1 MIENGRA
8 SDTIADRVHRLARR
22 LLRARDVAEV
32 IGALETSLRE
42 DFGSSRWVTL
52 VTDPTVPGLDGQSS
66 PHLRLV
72 PRASKN
78 AIQGEHGDALKIR
91 LCAPPVDGAAN
102 AALIE
107 FLAETFDLPRA
118 RVQLLSGATSR
129 NKRVL
134 LAGCS
139 SSSIRALLASSP

>member
-1 MIENGRA
+1 MSWLA
-8 SDTIADRVHRLARR
+8 DTSD
-22 LLRARDVAEV
+22 
-32 IGALETSLRE
+32 GAVLN
-42 DFGSSRWVTL
+42 
-52 VTDPTVPGLDGQSS
+52 
-66 PHLRLV
+66 LRLV

-134 LAGCS
+134 LSGCPS
-139 SSSIRALLASSP
+139 SSVLSLLNSEP